1 VLLENVGERDGLV
14 EVPTAVGPFDGGD
27 ADEKGPVL
35 GPLGANGV
43 DGFDEQAD
51 TVFEAATVAVCP
63 PVGERRQELVEQ
75 VTMGRVDLDDVESA
89 GKCAACGRGEGFRDP
104 GDARG
109 VEFVRPGVLIV
120 EGDGAGSRDVGPA
133 IFAG

>member
-1 VLLENVGERDGLV
+1 MLLENVGERDGLV

-63 PVGERRQELVEQ
+63 PVGERRQELV
-75 VTMGRVDLDDVESA
+75 
-89 GKCAACGRGEGFRDP
+89 
-104 GDARG
+104 
-109 VEFVRPGVLIV
+109 
-120 EGDGAGSRDVGPA
+120 
-133 IFAG
+133 

>member
-1 VLLENVGERDGLV
+1 MLLENAGERDGLI

-27 ADEKGPVL
+27 ADEERPVL

-51 TVFEAATVAVCP
+51 AVFEAATIAVCP
-63 PVGERRQELVEQ
+63 LVGEQRQKFVEQ
-75 VTMGRVDLDDVESA
+75 VSMGSVDLDNVESG
-89 GKCAACGRGEGFRDP
+89 GKCAARGSDEGFRDP
-104 GDARG
+104 CDAGG
-109 VEFVRPGVLIV
+109 VEFVRLGVLIV